1 MSSLKVE
8 RLLNSPISEVAKGP
22 FWTKGSLFY
31 IDILAGKLH
40 RYDYNANTFYTAII
54 REYLI
59 EISEFN
65 DWLLILVGENVIS
78 FIIPVLDNATCFVIG
93 AAKRLLLINWD
104 GISAIATIEKVLAVL
119 PVEGLRLNDAKADS
133 KGHLY
138 VGTMMAEEVGDVYG
152 DKRICKLYKYS
163 TKKGLV
169 EIKSDVGLS
178 NGIALNEA
186 ANKFY
191 FVDSFDLNVKEYDFD
206 ATNGTIS
213 NEAILTDLTSFG
225 ELDRVV
231 PGGLSITAQG
241 MILVNIF
248 GGSRI
253 FGLAPN
259 GKIEMEIPLPV
270 AQVTS
275 MTLGGENL
283 DTMFVTSAA
292 TEIWLGPQI
301 GPSGYLFKV
310 TGFKGVT
317 GPVQQMF
324 VSNE

>member
-1 MSSLKVE
+1 M
-8 RLLNSPISEVAKGP
+8 
-22 FWTKGSLFY
+22 
-31 IDILAGKLH
+31 
-40 RYDYNANTFYTAII
+40 II
-54 REYLI
+54 
-59 EISEFN
+59 
-65 DWLLILVGENVIS
+65 VGENVIS
-78 FIIPVLDNATCFVIG
+78 FIIPVLNNATSFVIG

-104 GISAIATIEKVLAVL
+104 GISSIATIDKVLAVL

-163 TKKGLV
+163 TKGGLV
-169 EIKSDVGLS
+169 EIQSDVGLS

-206 ATNGTIS
+206 ATNGTIN
-213 NEAILTDLTSFG
+213 NETLLSDLTSYG

-248 GGSRI
+248 GGGRI

-259 GKIEMEIPLPV
+259 GSIELEIPLPV

-292 TEIWLGPQI
+292 TEIWLGPQT

-310 TGFKGVT
+310 TGFKGIT

-324 VSNE
+324 VSKEM